1 MKTYFL
7 TFCLI
12 TGSLFAQASPVH
24 FSTDCLLGPVLEY
37 KLANQ
42 SWSGTDQLNQ
52 KISLFF
58 YSNGLMEQTSAAGL
72 RLFRWSAAPMPEHCG
87 SLVLEDVQTGQQ
99 QLLEVAFTTAG
110 ITLSTCTG
118 SLHIRK
124 QPQMESAA
132 QKAKEGVQGKWENTT
147 YPFDNATENGMAY
160 LRYQFRPNGTFERAL
175 GMGETTTSEAGE
187 WAISQ
192 DGKRLILTFEQGGI
206 TVASLKYLE
215 FDELVLEHTLTCEDP
230 LFATASRDFYFNRQ

>member
-1 MKTYFL
+1 MKAYFL

-12 TGSLFAQASPVH
+12 AGSLSAQASPVH
-24 FSTDCLLGPVLEY
+24 FSTDCVLGPVLEY

-42 SWSGTDQLNQ
+42 AWSGTGQNNQ

-58 YSNGLMEQTSAAGL
+58 YSNGLMEQVSAGGL

-87 SLVLEDVQTGQQ
+87 SIVLEDVQTGQQ

-124 QPQMESAA
+124 QPQMEGAA
-132 QKAKEGVQGKWENTT
+132 QKAREGIQGEWENTT
-147 YPFDNATENGMAY
+147 YPFDNATANGTAY
-160 LRYQFRPNGTFERAL
+160 LRYQFRPDGTFERAL
-175 GMGETTTSEAGE
+175 GMGEKAIAEAGA
-187 WAISQ
+187 WAMSQ
-192 DGKRLILTFEQGGI
+192 DGKRLILTFERGGI
-206 TVASLKYLE
+206 TVVSLKYLE

-230 LFATASRDFYFNRQ
+230 IFATASRDFHFNRQ